1 MRPGATLGLDLGGSK
16 LLAVVVGGDGT
27 VLDRER
33 LPTGRT
39 TGPGE
44 AIALARQAA
53 GALRARGAD
62 FAAAGLGFPGLVDHS
77 AGLVRS
83 SVMLD
88 DWKDVRFADRLS
100 EALAVPCLV
109 DNDVNMAAFA
119 EIARRR
125 TDGDPPATTIFVF
138 VGTGIG
144 GAIAIDGALYRGP
157 GGLAGEI
164 GNTTVDHAGEV
175 CWCGRRGCL
184 NTLASGSAIAAALG
198 NGGTALAERF
208 LNGDPVTVRVVERA
222 AHWLGVGLGNAINLL
237 NPALVVLGGGVA
249 ELGPRYLATVRQAAL
264 RESFA
269 EAAGA
274 CRFELAR
281 AGYEAG
287 ALGAGL
293 MARPLA
299 APGAA

>member
-1 MRPGATLGLDLGGSK
+1 MTARATLGLDLGGSK
-16 LLAVVVGGDGT
+16 LLAAVVAGDGT

-33 LPTGRT
+33 LPTGRA
-39 TGPGE
+39 TGPAQ
-44 AIALARQAA
+44 AIALVRRAVS
-53 GALRARGAD
+53 ALRDRGAD

-77 AGLVRS
+77 RGLVRS

-88 DWKDVRFADRLS
+88 DWKEFPLAERLA
-100 EALAVPCLV
+100 ETLEMPCLV
-109 DNDVNMAAFA
+109 DNDVNMAAYA
-119 EIARRR
+119 EIARRKEDR
-125 TDGDPPATTIFVF
+125 DGLATTLFVF

-144 GAIAIDGALYRGP
+144 GAIAIDGSLYRGP

-164 GNTTVDHAGEV
+164 GNTTIDHAGDT

-198 NGGTALAERF
+198 GGSSLAERF
-208 LNGDPVTVRVVERA
+208 NSGDPEAVRAVERG

-237 NPALVVLGGGVA
+237 NPTLVILGGGVA
-249 ELGPRYLATVRQAAL
+249 ELGPRWLAAVRKAAQ
-264 RESFA
+264 EEAFV

-274 CRFELAR
+274 CRFELAL

-287 ALGAGL
+287 AIGAGL
-293 MARPLA
+293 MARSL
-299 APGAA
+299 PGSGGA